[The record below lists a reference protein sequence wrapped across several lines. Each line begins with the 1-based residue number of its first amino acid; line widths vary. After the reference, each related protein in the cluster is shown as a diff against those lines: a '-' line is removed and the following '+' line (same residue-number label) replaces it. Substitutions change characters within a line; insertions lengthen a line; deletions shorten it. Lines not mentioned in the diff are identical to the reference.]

1 MNDLQWLKS
10 FKEMWRSCR
19 NSASSVELVASSDID
34 RLIKLAEKP
43 RFDEIAKGRL
53 KCDNNISNW
62 IGCEHVNYTID
73 GGQYGENIVYCHDCR
88 EYIEL

>member
-1 MNDLQWLKS
+1 MTNSEWLKS

-19 NSASSVELVASSDID
+19 NSASSAELVASSDVD

-43 RFDEIAKGRL
+43 TFNAIAKG
-53 KCDNNISNW
+53 CD
-62 IGCEHVNYTID
+62 HANYSIE
-73 GGQYGENIVYCHDCR
+73 GGQYGDNMVYCHDCK